1 MKYTQIVLTDP
12 IGLHARPAA
21 LFVETASRFQ
31 SEIRVRNQT
40 KSGDWVNAKSILA
53 VLTCGVEQNNLIGIE
68 ANGSDEIEAIE
79 ALENLVSQ
87 NFIAE

>member
-1 MKYTQIVLTDP
+1 MKNTQIVFTDP

-79 ALENLVSQ
+79 ALENLVRQ